1 MHEFNL
7 TRFVFCLLAVI
18 FIIEASFNILLHNHH
33 LIGKWQLFQSGDQK
47 SDQVNQM
54 DTSVQPSN
62 NNYSWKGI
70 EWS

>member
-1 MHEFNL
+1 MHELNL

-18 FIIEASFNILLHNHH
+18 FIIEASFNILLHNNYW
-33 LIGKWQLFQSGDQK
+33 IIKWLWIESGDQK